1 MIKKLKSALILGPAV
16 LFFAA
21 ITGMF
26 LTSAGVAVAVVAAAA
41 PGSRVGSYGLEVWI
55 GFDRMWNAII
65 GGDSRETVSSR
76 LGKSLYHGHG
86 SVFGWKWAD
95 RVVSRLLD
103 AIDPGHCRKSIDGDV
118 GRPVIR
124 GTFGGY

>member
-1 MIKKLKSALILGPAV
+1 MFKKLKSTLILGPAV

-26 LTSAGVAVAVVAAAA
+26 LTSAGVVVALVAAAA
-41 PGSRVGSYGLEVWI
+41 PGSRVGSYGLDVWI

-76 LGKSLYHGHG
+76 LGKSIYHYHG

-103 AIDPGHCRKSIDGDV
+103 AIDPDHCLKSIDGDV
-118 GRPVIR
+118 GRPVNR